1 MPIRRAVR
9 RSAPALTLALT
20 VLAALAAPAAGQAAA
35 AEPGQDAPRVV
46 AHRGASG
53 HAPENTVAAA
63 EAAAELG
70 ARWVETDVQRTADG
84 ELVLVHDET
93 LERTTNAEEVFP
105 DRAPW
110 NVSDFTAAE
119 IAQLDA
125 GSWYGEEFAG
135 EPVPTLTE
143 FLAVLEENGQDLLL
157 ELKSPEL
164 YPGIEQEVLVQL
176 AEQGWLGE
184 DAAGELVIQSFN
196 ADSVRTVHEL
206 EPSVTTGFLGT
217 PDPDELASYAE
228 FADQINPR
236 YTDLT
241 AGYVAAVQELTGPH
255 GRPLEVQTWTVNEP
269 EDAVRVAALGV
280 DGIITD
286 VPDVVD
292 DALAG

>member
-1 MPIRRAVR
+1 
-9 RSAPALTLALT
+9 
-20 VLAALAAPAAGQAAA
+20 AGQAAA

-46 AHRGASG
+46 AHRGASR

-63 EAAAELG
+63 EAAAALG
-70 ARWVETDVQRTADG
+70 ARWAETDVQRTADG

-157 ELKSPEL
+157 ELK
-164 YPGIEQEVLVQL
+164 
-176 AEQGWLGE
+176 
-184 DAAGELVIQSFN
+184 
-196 ADSVRTVHEL
+196 
-206 EPSVTTGFLGT
+206 
-217 PDPDELASYAE
+217 
-228 FADQINPR
+228 
-236 YTDLT
+236 
-241 AGYVAAVQELTGPH
+241 
-255 GRPLEVQTWTVNEP
+255 
-269 EDAVRVAALGV
+269 
-280 DGIITD
+280 
-286 VPDVVD
+286 
-292 DALAG
+292 